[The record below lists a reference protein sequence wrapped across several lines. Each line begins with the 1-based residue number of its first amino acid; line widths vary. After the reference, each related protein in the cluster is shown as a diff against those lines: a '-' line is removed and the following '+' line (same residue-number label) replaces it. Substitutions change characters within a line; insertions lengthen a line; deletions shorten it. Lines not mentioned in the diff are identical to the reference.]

1 MPTPF
6 ELRLQDRLAMLQG
19 RRSGLEDILSGGVG
33 AGREKRLTRRIGRI
47 DKRIGRAES
56 ALDISQGVPAP
67 PPVPPG
73 GPSAPPPPPS
83 AAPLSPQDALAQ
95 MLQGYTPPELSGAAA
110 SQNFYQQGLSRLN
123 ALPQPSFEDMF
134 SRYRQVAEREADRN
148 AARITEAF
156 GARGA
161 RYGSDLLNA
170 QGDLRRK
177 LTEDL
182 GVQADA
188 IQRGMEEQRNQSINT
203 LGQFGYNQQQL
214 QNSRQQ
220 NALAYLF
227 ADAIRRTG
235 PPPLL
240 AGAGQYASSF
250 GPPTTVIQ

>member
-6 ELRLQDRLAMLQG
+6 ELRLQDRIAQLQG
-19 RRSGLEDILSGGVG
+19 RRGGLEEILAGGVG
-33 AGREKRLTRRIGRI
+33 AGRERRLNRRIGRI
-47 DKRIGRAES
+47 DRRLGRAQS
-56 ALDISQGVPAP
+56 ALETSQGVPAP

-73 GPSAPPPPPS
+73 GPSVPNPPGS
-83 AAPLSPQDALAQ
+83 GAALSPQDALAQ
-95 MLQGYTPPELSGAAA
+95 LLQGYTPPELSGAAA

-134 SRYRQVAEREADRN
+134 ARYRDVAEREADRN
-148 AARITEAF
+148 AAKITEAF
-156 GARGA
+156 GARGV
-161 RYGSDLLNA
+161 RYGSDLLRA
-170 QGDLRRK
+170 QGDLRRQ
-177 LTEDL
+177 LTQDL
-182 GVQADA
+182 GVQADQ
-188 IQRGMEEQRNQSINT
+188 IQRNLEDQRNQSIQT

-214 QNSRQQ
+214 QNTRQQ

-227 ADAIRRTG
+227 ADAVRRTS

>member
-6 ELRLQDRLAMLQG
+6 ELRLQDRLDRLQG
-19 RRSGLEDILSGGVG
+19 KRSGLEDILAGGVG
-33 AGREKRLTRRIGRI
+33 QGRERRLTRRIGRL
-47 DKRIGRAES
+47 DRRIGRAES

-73 GPSAPPPPPS
+73 GPSAPQPPQPPQQ
-83 AAPLSPQDALAQ
+83 LSPQDALAQ

-123 ALPQPSFEDMF
+123 LQPAPSFEDMF
-134 SRYRQVAEREADRN
+134 SRYRAVAEREADRN

-161 RYGSDLLNA
+161 RYGSDLLTA

-177 LTEDL
+177 LVQDL
-182 GVQADA
+182 GLQADQ
-188 IQRGMEEQRNQSINT
+188 IQQGLEERRNQSIQT

-214 QNSRQQ
+214 QNQRQQ

-227 ADAIRRTG
+227 ADAVRQTG
-235 PPPLL
+235 VPPLL